1 MTYATQSDLVDR
13 FGDTELIQRT
23 NRTGGNTI
31 DTVVL
36 GRALADADAEIDGYL
51 AARYQLP
58 IATPPAL
65 LVRLAADIAR
75 YHLYDDGLPDTVS
88 KRYADAVTLLK
99 RLANGE
105 VQLVG
110 AASVVVAPNTAEIP
124 VLSRS
129 QPRRFGPDQLAGY

>member
-1 MTYATQSDLVDR
+1 VTYATQSDLVDR
-13 FGDTELIQRT
+13 FGDAELIQRT
-23 NRTGGNTI
+23 NRAGGNTI
-31 DTVVL
+31 DTAVL

-58 IATPPAL
+58 IAMPPAL

-75 YHLYDDGLPDTVS
+75 YHLYDDGVPDTVS
-88 KRYADAVTLLK
+88 QRYTDAVALLK
-99 RLANGE
+99 RLSTGE

-129 QPRRFGPDQLAGY
+129 QPRQFGPDQLAGY

>member
-31 DTVVL
+31 DAVVL

-88 KRYADAVTLLK
+88 KRYTDAVALLK
-99 RLANGE
+99 RLATGE

-129 QPRRFGPDQLAGY
+129 QPRQFGPEQLAGY